1 MLTGPGISGFPR
13 GAIPPGPR
21 KRSAAGR
28 DSRRRSSP
36 GGRRSG
42 AFRPGGGRAQRGLH
56 PAGAEYRQQRNRHR
70 NAQIN
75 GHRPPVTVIFRQQT
89 GGDKRRGAPG
99 QRGAQLVAEGDP
111 GIAHIG
117 AENLRAQGAEHR
129 GYRRPQDAEGND
141 RRQHDAPAGAGV
153 EQQEPRDDKQPQQH
167 HAQGVHLLPTHL
179 V

>member
-1 MLTGPGISGFPR
+1 MLTGPGISGFPAAR
-13 GAIPPGPR
+13 SPQARASAAPPGGIVGAVVALAGGGQAL
-21 KRSAAGR
+21 SAR
-28 DSRRRSSP
+28 E
-36 GGRRSG
+36 
-42 AFRPGGGRAQRGLH
+42 GRAQRGLH